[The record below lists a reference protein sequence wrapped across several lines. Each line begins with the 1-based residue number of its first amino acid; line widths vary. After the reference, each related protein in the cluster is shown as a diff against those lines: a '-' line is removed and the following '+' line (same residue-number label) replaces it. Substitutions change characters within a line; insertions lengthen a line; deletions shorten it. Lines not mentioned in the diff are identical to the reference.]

1 LVDLPAIVHFFDLS
15 ILRVFKRPFHFSV
28 AVFTLFSTVSVL
40 AQPATLVGRV
50 LDENS
55 QEPLEYA
62 TVGLCQ
68 PRDSTILAGTVTLAD
83 GSFVIED
90 VKPGTYLLK
99 VQFVGYESSYVPT
112 FTVVADERKELGGIS
127 LMATDQLL
135 EEISVSGQRASVYH
149 KVDRQVYHA
158 AQFQSATGGTASDVL
173 RNVPSVTVDASGALR
188 VRGSTGFTIL
198 LNGKPIQSDPTL
210 ILRQLPANAVEDVEI
225 VTAPSAKYDP
235 EGKAGIINITTKK
248 GAADGL
254 YVLMNGQV
262 GLPSIQD
269 YDNAERAPRY
279 GADFTLNY
287 RKNKWDISLGA
298 SYLRYD
304 IAGRREG
311 DVFTIINDTLTRF
324 PSDGERSFDEKTYTA
339 RATIGYTPDENN
351 SFSLGFYAGKR
362 SKDRTAD
369 ILYNNYK
376 VYLPEQD
383 TFSRTTY
390 YNENLRIRR
399 GDFLLGSLDYNHTFA
414 NESKFSTSLLYEYT
428 MLGGP
433 TTNLNLSWPSLLDTI
448 QDQYNTNNNP
458 LHGIR
463 FQADYMLPLRVGSLE
478 TGYQFRQLNH
488 TGEFFYEERVIG
500 TNDYELIPEFSSNVD
515 LTRQIHSIYGL
526 YASQWQKF
534 TYSVG
539 ARIEVMGRNLL
550 LTNEFV
556 DTTYHYDFIKLYPS
570 ANLVYQLTDQFQL
583 KAAYSRRVER
593 TTTFKMNPFPEREHS
608 ETLEQGD
615 PELRPEFIDLV
626 EAGFV
631 KDFEN
636 HSVFATAYFRNVQ
649 NLINR
654 VNTVYNDSILNRIY
668 SNVGQGR
675 AIGLEAGLDLN
686 PTTWWQLYAGGNL
699 YRYTIEGSF
708 DDRAV
713 NTSSWIYSVNVN
725 TTFKLAPSWIIQWT
739 LNYLSD
745 RNTAQGEDSRFLSP
759 NLTVKKTWL
768 GGKASATVQWLNM
781 DMGLLPTNEQRISTW
796 REGEFFTTTNYVY
809 EVDMIMLNFSY
820 RINQQLSKTK
830 FIKSEFGEKEF

>member
-1 LVDLPAIVHFFDLS
+1 MILFNNPYRLALVFALTGMLQTSYYAAAQHAILTGMV
-15 ILRVFKRPFHFSV
+15 I
-28 AVFTLFSTVSVL
+28 
-40 AQPATLVGRV
+40 
-50 LDENS
+50 DEIS
-55 QEPLEYA
+55 EEPLEYA

-83 GSFVIED
+83 GTFTVEN
-90 VKPGTYLLK
+90 VTPGTYLLK
-99 VQFVGYESSYVPT
+99 VQFVGYESSYVST
-112 FTVVADERKELGGIS
+112 FSVMANEHKELGGVSIR
-127 LMATDQLL
+127 ATDQLL

-149 KVDRQVYHA
+149 KVDRQVYNA
-158 AQFQSATGGTASDVL
+158 AQFQSATGGTATDVL
-173 RNVPSVTVDASGALR
+173 RNVPSVAVDASGALT
-188 VRGSTGFTIL
+188 VRGSSGFTIL
-198 LNGKPIQSDPTL
+198 LNGKPIQSDPML
-210 ILRQLPANAVEDVEI
+210 ILSQLPANAVEDVEI

-235 EGKAGIINITTKK
+235 EGKAGIINIITRK

-254 YVLMNGQV
+254 YVLVNSQV

-269 YDNAERAPRY
+269 YNNAENAPRY

-287 RKNKWDISLGA
+287 RKNRWDISLGA

-304 IAGRREG
+304 ISGRREG
-311 DVFTIINDTLTRF
+311 DVYTVINDTLTRF
-324 PSDGERSFDEKTYTA
+324 PSDGERSFDEQTYTA
-339 RATIGYTPDENN
+339 RATVGYTPDEANA
-351 SFSLGFYAGKR
+351 FSLGFYAGKR

-376 VYLPEQD
+376 VYLPEMD
-383 TFSRTTY
+383 TFSTTTY

-399 GDFLLGSLDYNHTFA
+399 GDFLLGSLDYAHTFS
-414 NESKFSTSLLYEYT
+414 NESKLTTSFLYEYT

-433 TTNLNLSWPSLLDTI
+433 TTNLNLSWPSLQDTI

-463 FQADYMLPLRVGSLE
+463 FQADYVLPLRVGSLE
-478 TGYQFRQLNH
+478 TGYQFRHLNH
-488 TGEFFYEERVIG
+488 TGEFFYEERTIG

-515 LTRQIHSIYGL
+515 LNRQIHSVYGL
-526 YASQWQKF
+526 YSSQWNKL

-539 ARIEVMGRNLL
+539 SRVEVMDRNLL
-550 LTNEFV
+550 LTNAFV
-556 DTTYHYDFIKLYPS
+556 DTTYHYDFIQLYPS
-570 ANLVYQLTDQFQL
+570 ANVVYQLTDQFQL

-686 PTTWWQLYAGGNL
+686 PTSWWQLYAGGNL
-699 YRYTIEGSF
+699 YRYTIDGTF
-708 DDRAV
+708 DDRPV
-713 NTSSWIYSVNVN
+713 NTSSWIYSLNMN
-725 TTFKLAPSWIIQWT
+725 TTFKLSQGWTLQWT

-759 NLTVKKTWL
+759 NLTLQKSWL
-768 GGKASATVQWLNM
+768 DGKLTATAQWLNM
-781 DMGLLPTNEQRISTW
+781 DLGLLPTNEQRITTW
-796 REGEFFTTTNYVY
+796 RSNEFFTTTNYVY
-809 EVDMIMLNFSY
+809 EVDVIMFNFSY
-820 RINQQLSKTK
+820 RINQQLSKAK
-830 FIKSEFGEKEF
+830 FVKSEFGEKEF